1 MFTYGPRAGAKCFE
15 VERWPLVS
23 GGSTVLLLLIDNPWI
38 ADTCFLLSERFYRSG
53 PGRWESDTFSQCRKQ
68 SFDITD

>member
-1 MFTYGPRAGAKCFE
+1 MSECLDHQPKKAAVKE
-15 VERWPLVS
+15 LAVS

-53 PGRWESDTFSQCRKQ
+53 PGRWESDTFSQCRKH